1 MRGTDFLLGGNAEER
16 DGSFSCIPAI
26 RTAGTSLRW
35 DNTTTHLATDEKKEI
50 VMDLIGQEPT
60 IIEEIAHLISLKQ
73 KGGFWDFKRQWY
85 TNKTDM
91 LQHHLYVQ

>member
-1 MRGTDFLLGGNAEER
+1 
-16 DGSFSCIPAI
+16 
-26 RTAGTSLRW
+26 
-35 DNTTTHLATDEKKEI
+35 
-50 VMDLIGQEPT
+50 MDLIGQEPT

-73 KGGFWDFKRQWY
+73 KGGFWDSKRQWY